1 MLKSV
6 VLLLVASVSG
16 TPIHETL
23 PATSKLIAAK
33 PTVLCNLGESK
44 KLLHF
49 TSLFLTKIFEI
60 NLKIWTVNFWFWSI
74 NKWDRCNVDQ
84 RESDVDISCHFAW
97 WGNSKPKSNKNKTGP
112 PKNMNKD
119 KYFVFLWP
127 TYSIQT
133 SMKRK
138 SHKIRKATSPCLY
151 PWVHHKLSYYC
162 IALYLPQLLCNV

>member
-49 TSLFLTKIFEI
+49 TKLFLTKILEI
-60 NLKIWTVNFWFWSI
+60 NFYNQGHPHWQSSFITTAAI
-74 NKWDRCNVDQ
+74 N
-84 RESDVDISCHFAW
+84 I
-97 WGNSKPKSNKNKTGP
+97 
-112 PKNMNKD
+112 
-119 KYFVFLWP
+119 
-127 TYSIQT
+127 
-133 SMKRK
+133 
-138 SHKIRKATSPCLY
+138 
-151 PWVHHKLSYYC
+151 
-162 IALYLPQLLCNV
+162 QLLLIWPFIINCLLYKLKGDLL

>member
-49 TSLFLTKIFEI
+49 TNLFLTKLFEI
-60 NLKIWTVNFWFWSI
+60 NLNIWTVNFWFWSI

-97 WGNSKPKSNKNKTGP
+97 WGNSKPTSNKNKTGP

-119 KYFVFLWP
+119 KYFCFFVTDLQ
-127 TYSIQT
+127 QT
-133 SMKRK
+133 DFYKKKK
-138 SHKIRKATSPCLY
+138 SQNQKSYISLFISLGPPQTFILLHCIISPSAI
-151 PWVHHKLSYYC
+151 V
-162 IALYLPQLLCNV
+162 